1 MNKKLLPSLLAVALI
16 LVPTLA
22 SATTSTYDAANQSIQ
37 FVAPNPPNTSDILSG
52 ANASTPAFRYSN
64 VITIGGVQIDA
75 LVSVVSLLNSSD
87 ESDVNPGTVDRI
99 DDNDNSTDLEVD
111 FWNVSATDGEEGY
124 VVFDVQF
131 VASGSSTPVNL
142 QNVSITVTDVD
153 NNQFV
158 QFSGLAS
165 YRLAN
170 SRMATDV
177 QAYTGSASFSAGGVT
192 QTPTIPSGSVR
203 FFASGSSSSSDTLA
217 ERVLHHVEVNY
228 LEVSTVRIR
237 LGSYE
242 MNGASFGVEF
252 SVNPSFVSPI
262 TVTSANVTQPSFTKT
277 YDANSG
283 TGTVPTPVSGTGSL
297 TVSGSTSNPGISKTG
312 YVFSGWNTRADGT
325 GVTYAPG
332 SSILPVADITLYALW
347 SAIQQS
353 APASSTLAATTPRL
367 ATTGASEPIAV
378 GIIAS
383 MSALLVASGVFL
395 LHRRRKLG

>member
-1 MNKKLLPSLLAVALI
+1 MNKRLLSSLLAVALI

-22 SATTSTYDAANQSIQ
+22 SATSSTYDAANQSIQ

-64 VITIGGVQIDA
+64 VITIGGIQIDA
-75 LVSVVSLLNSSD
+75 VVSVVSLLNSSD
-87 ESDVNPGTVDRI
+87 ELDINPGTVDRI

-111 FWNVSATDGEEGY
+111 FWNVSASDGEEGF

-252 SVNPSFVSPI
+252 SVNPSFASPI
-262 TVTSANVTQPSFTKT
+262 TVTSSNVTQPSFTKS
-277 YDANSG
+277 YDANTG

-332 SSILPVADITLYALW
+332 SSILPVADITLYAIW

-353 APASSTLAATTPRL
+353 APATNTLAATPRL
-367 ATTGASEPIAV
+367 ATTGTSETIAL
-378 GIIAS
+378 GFLAS
-383 MSALLVASGVFL
+383 MSALLVVSGAFL
-395 LHRRRKLG
+395 INRRRKLG